1 MTYADG
7 EKILEFYYLIL
18 DIEESDISSINIIK
32 VIFALRKIIYMK
44 KSK

>member
-18 DIEESDISSINIIK
+18 DIEESINIIK
-32 VIFALRKIIYMK
+32 VIFALRKLIYMK